1 MRVCAA
7 LLVLCLAAA
16 WGGAAPAQSRQ
27 GPAAQAQEAL
37 GALDAAARMLDTAES
52 ARDRVGALTQTIRAF
67 ESGLAAMR
75 GGLRQ
80 AAIRERALTGR
91 LAAQEAEIAT
101 LLAALQTMGRTGSP
115 ALLLH
120 PSGAVGT
127 ARAGMLLAEIGP
139 ALGASAREVRAD
151 LEEVQTLR
159 LLQQSAADRMA
170 EGLTQLQD
178 ARAALNTAMA
188 ERTDLPQRFTA
199 DPIRSA
205 ILIASAETLA
215 GFASGLSQIA
225 VDETA
230 PPLELTASRPIGAL
244 PLPVQGVVLRRA
256 GEADAAGVVRPGLL
270 IATRPEA
277 LVTAPMAA
285 TIRYAGPL
293 LDFGQVVIL
302 EPQADTLLIL
312 AGMGQS
318 YGRAGQVIAEA
329 TPVGLMKQSAENR
342 STDGDRAGNGRSET
356 LYIEVRQNDTPVDP
370 ATWFDPGP
378 GQ

>member
-1 MRVCAA
+1 MMVRAA
-7 LLVLCLAAA
+7 LLMLCLA
-16 WGGAAPAQSRQ
+16 GAAHAQQ
-27 GPAAQAQEAL
+27 GPGAQARAAL
-37 GALDAAARMLDTAES
+37 EALDAAARQLDTATS
-52 ARDRVGALTQTIRAF
+52 ARDRVGALTATIRAF
-67 ESGLAAMR
+67 ESGLSAMR
-75 GGLRQ
+75 DGLRQ

-101 LLAALQTMGRTGSP
+101 LLSALQTMGRTDSP
-115 ALLLH
+115 TALLH
-120 PSGAVGT
+120 PSGAMGT

-139 ALGASAREVRAD
+139 ALNASARGLRAD

-159 LLQQSAADRMA
+159 TLQQNAADRMA
-170 EGLTQLQD
+170 EGLSQLQG

-199 DPIRSA
+199 DPIRAA
-205 ILIASAETLA
+205 ILIASAETLS

-225 VDETA
+225 VNETA
-230 PPLELTASRPIGAL
+230 PPLDLTASRPIGDL
-244 PLPVQGVVLRRA
+244 PLPVQGIVLRRA
-256 GEADAAGVVRPGLL
+256 GEADAAGVTRPGVLL
-270 IATRPEA
+270 ATRPEA

-312 AGMGQS
+312 AGLGQS

-329 TPVGLMKQSAENR
+329 TPVGLMRQSGEIQ
-342 STDGDRAGNGRSET
+342 STDGERGGTGRTET
-356 LYIEVRQNDTPVDP
+356 LYIEVRQNDIPVDP
-370 ATWFDPGP
+370 ATWFDFGP